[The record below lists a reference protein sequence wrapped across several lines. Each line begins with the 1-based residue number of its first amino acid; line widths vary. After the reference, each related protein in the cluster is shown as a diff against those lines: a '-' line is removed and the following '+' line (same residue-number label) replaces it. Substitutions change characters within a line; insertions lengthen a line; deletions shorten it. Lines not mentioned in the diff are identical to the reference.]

1 LANANGT
8 VKEMAE
14 KTGIK
19 EEAVYHLLEFLTIA
33 GIVKKENDRYSIDKT
48 MRTIAQ
54 LLIDFKDGDDVN

>member
-1 LANANGT
+1 
-8 VKEMAE
+8 M
-14 KTGIK
+14 K
-19 EEAVYHLLEFLTIA
+19 EEAVYHLLEFLIIA